1 MSEGELD
8 ASQLAIFFSC
18 FVGTMFL
25 LGGGGGGD
33 CRYNFM

>member
-25 LGGGGGGD
+25 LGD

>member
-25 LGGGGGGD
+25 LGGGGGD